1 MVVDLGVQVGIVIGG
16 GNIFRGVAPAA
27 SGMDRATADYISL
40 YCTSFLP
47 LQGNNYCMIRAGSQ
61 HNPLAN
67 DAKIRSI
74 LSSAIP

>member
-1 MVVDLGVQVGIVIGG
+1 MPLYKRDLFALFKSFIS
-16 GNIFRGVAPAA
+16 RY
-27 SGMDRATADYISL
+27 RATADY
-40 YCTSFLP
+40 TSFLP

>member
-1 MVVDLGVQVGIVIGG
+1 MPLFKRDLFALFKSFIS
-16 GNIFRGVAPAA
+16 RY
-27 SGMDRATADYISL
+27 RATADYISL